1 MRGGSSGGGASPQN
15 SSPTRMRAPPA
26 PAAPPTRQLQLR
38 AAVYCS
44 DRVGLELRLGAL
56 RLPLPLPLPLP
67 PPLPPPLPLDPTP
80 HQALA
85 ILLSCLASVPLFDF
99 SPNHRFWGGAALVIV
114 SIFLYAWA
122 PKASPYVAVADA
134 GGPK

>member
-1 MRGGSSGGGASPQN
+1 MGTARGGISRRGRGAWVISRRDLDL
-15 SSPTRMRAPPA
+15 SKWARDRAEITHA
-26 PAAPPTRQLQLR
+26 YRRLR
-38 AAVYCS
+38 SFC
-44 DRVGLELRLGAL
+44 R
-56 RLPLPLPLPLP
+56 
-67 PPLPPPLPLDPTP
+67 
-80 HQALA
+80 
-85 ILLSCLASVPLFDF
+85 ASHPCPFDF

>member
-1 MRGGSSGGGASPQN
+1 LRSFCRASHPC
-15 SSPTRMRAPPA
+15 P
-26 PAAPPTRQLQLR
+26 
-38 AAVYCS
+38 
-44 DRVGLELRLGAL
+44 
-56 RLPLPLPLPLP
+56 
-67 PPLPPPLPLDPTP
+67 
-80 HQALA
+80 
-85 ILLSCLASVPLFDF
+85 FDF

>member
-1 MRGGSSGGGASPQN
+1 MRLADNNLKKLAMARRTGPC
-15 SSPTRMRAPPA
+15 PETPPL
-26 PAAPPTRQLQLR
+26 PLTLTLTLPL
-38 AAVYCS
+38 
-44 DRVGLELRLGAL
+44 AL
-56 RLPLPLPLPLP
+56 RLPLPLQLPLP
-67 PPLPPPLPLDPTP
+67 PPYPYPNPLTPPLPPPLNPAP